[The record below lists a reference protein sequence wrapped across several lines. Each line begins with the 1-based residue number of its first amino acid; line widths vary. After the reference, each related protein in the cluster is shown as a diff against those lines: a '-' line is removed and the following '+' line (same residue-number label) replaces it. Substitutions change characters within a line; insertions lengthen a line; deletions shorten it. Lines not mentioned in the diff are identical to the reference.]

1 MRPDITLWSGDICKE
16 IIDVKYK
23 TKDISSGDLYQLG
36 FYMHEF
42 GKNNPHEEEI
52 EFSFVITP
60 EFKKAASG
68 EYVAVKTEK
77 KVYVKRINVEA
88 ILKLIKNKED
98 EELER
103 QVKTWI
109 EPIVE

>member
-1 MRPDITLWSGDICKE
+1 
-16 IIDVKYK
+16 
-23 TKDISSGDLYQLG
+23 
-36 FYMHEF
+36 MHEF